1 MMALAYLKPI
11 EVLAA
16 AKPHGTRL
24 RYMAGC
30 KCVPCRAANSR
41 YETRRA
47 ELRRCGL
54 ANGIVD
60 AGRVR
65 GRLRSLSRGGIG
77 YKTAA
82 RNAGVSRTTLAMVKS
97 GRRRNVR
104 AMTEKRVLELGDR
117 GGHADGAI
125 VPARKTWRQIDR
137 LLEEGFS
144 KTALARRLGVGKAI
158 QFQRD
163 RVLMSTARKV
173 DRLYR
178 ELMRGGDTPC

>member
-1 MMALAYLKPI
+1 MSLPFLKPI

-16 AKPHGTRL
+16 RKPHGTRL
-24 RYMAGC
+24 RYVAGC

-60 AGRVR
+60 AGRTR
-65 GRLRSLSRGGIG
+65 DALLAFRERGIG
-77 YKTAA
+77 YKRVA
-82 RNAGVSRTTLAMVKS
+82 RNAGVSFTVLACVLN

-117 GGHADGAI
+117 GGHADHA
-125 VPARKTWRQIDR
+125 VVSARRTWSQIDR
-137 LLEEGFS
+137 LLEEGFT

-158 QFQRD
+158 QFRRD
-163 RVLMSTARKV
+163 RVLASTARKV
-173 DRLYR
+173 ERLYR
-178 ELMRGGDTPC
+178 ELMRGRVT